1 MTEADS
7 HMLRRGPLIGHRN
20 ADVRAGLASWLAR
33 GLGSET
39 AERTDVF

>member
-7 HMLRRGPLIGHRN
+7 HVLRGRPLIGHRS
-20 ADVRAGLASWLAR
+20 ADAHDGLASWLAR

-39 AERTDVF
+39 AERTDVS